1 MHRRSQ
7 GNQNLVSLNPEIEA
21 AANRRHGEARR
32 KKRVEVEMAGHD
44 QRMLRDYALPQAS
57 GITSSIVNPTV
68 EANNFEL
75 SPVLITF
82 MERDKFGG
90 HPADNPNAHLD
101 KFIAKCDTI
110 KINRLSTEVI

>member
-1 MHRRSQ
+1 
-7 GNQNLVSLNPEIEA
+7 
-21 AANRRHGEARR
+21 
-32 KKRVEVEMAGHD
+32 
-44 QRMLRDYALPQAS
+44 MLQVS
-57 GITSSIVNPTV
+57 GIILSIVNPTL

-75 SPVLITF
+75 NPALITF

-90 HPADNPNAHLD
+90 HPADNPNAHLH